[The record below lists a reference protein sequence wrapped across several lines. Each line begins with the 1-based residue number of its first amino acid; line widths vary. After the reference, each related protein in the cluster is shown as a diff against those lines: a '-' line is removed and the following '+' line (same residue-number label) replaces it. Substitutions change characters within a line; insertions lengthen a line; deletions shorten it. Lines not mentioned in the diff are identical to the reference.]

1 MSRVRRVAR
10 VLLLT
15 ILVAAATFFAVR
27 IYDIRQMSPLQL
39 WHTHVPAE
47 LDVEA
52 MDAGDWAAYLAAED
66 QIFQTVRTE
75 VTDKLPADARTSFNR
90 YYDGSVVYPAHYA
103 RDWNR
108 SYVLEPDGPTVGA
121 VVLLHGLTD
130 SPYSLRHVARRY
142 AAAGFVAVA
151 IRLPGHGTV
160 PAGLSRGGWED
171 WMAAT
176 RLAVR
181 EARRRTAPSA
191 PLHLVGFSNGGAL
204 AVKFA
209 LDALENPQLAR
220 PDRLILVSPMIGIT
234 RFARLAGVAGW
245 PAVLPGFARAAWLS
259 IVPEFNPFKYNS
271 FPVNGGRQSY
281 RLTRVLQDQIAR
293 MADANTLN
301 GLAPILTFQSVL
313 DFTVSTRAIV
323 SSLYA
328 YLPVNGSELVLFD
341 VNRSVAFGQLLRRSS
356 EAALARTLPDPPQA
370 YRITVVGNDVANPDV
385 SVVRTTGAGE
395 ATERVTPLDIRYPP
409 EIFSMSHV
417 SIPFPLEDPLYG
429 LRPDTSHEDFGVQL
443 GTLAPRGERGALVVN
458 MDFIS
463 RVSSNPFFPFILERI
478 EQGIRDP
485 QPRVVP
491 TPSGASFKK
500 DPHRPTDA
508 EIEEYLADIAVETA
522 GSAGLVVP

>member
-1 MSRVRRVAR
+1 MSKLKTAAKF
-10 VLLLT
+10 VLLSL
-15 ILVAAATFFAVR
+15 LVAIATFFAVR
-27 IYDIRQMSPLQL
+27 IHDTRRMPPLEL

-47 LDVEA
+47 LDIEA

-66 QIFQTVRTE
+66 EILRTIRTE
-75 VTDKLPADARTSFNR
+75 VTERLPPEAKSSLNR
-90 YYDGSVVYPAHYA
+90 YYEGSLVYPANYA
-103 RDWNR
+103 QDWNR
-108 SYVLEPDGPTVGA
+108 SYVLEPAGRPVGA

-130 SPYSLRHVARRY
+130 SPYSLRHVARSY

-160 PAGLSRGGWED
+160 PAGLSHVGWED

-181 EARRRTAPSA
+181 EAKRRTEPSA

-220 PDRLILVSPMIGIT
+220 PDRLILFSPMIGIT

-245 PAVLPGFARAAWLS
+245 PAVLPAFAKAAWLS

-293 MADANTLN
+293 TADANGLN

-328 YLPVNGSELVLFD
+328 YLPANGSELVLFD
-341 VNRSVAFGQLLRRSS
+341 VNRSLKFGQLLRRSS
-356 EAALARTLPDPPQA
+356 EAAVARTLPDLPQA
-370 YRITVVGNDVANPDV
+370 YRITVVGNDAAQPELTVA
-385 SVVRTTGAGE
+385 RTIGAGE
-395 ATERVTPLDIRYPP
+395 STERLIPLAIRYPP

-443 GTLAPRGERGALVVN
+443 GALAPRGERGALVVN
-458 MDFIS
+458 MDFLS
-463 RVSSNPFFPFILERI
+463 RVSSNPFFPFILDRI

-485 QPRVVP
+485 QPQAVP
-491 TPSGASFKK
+491 SPPGTPFKRE
-500 DPHRPTDA
+500 PHPPSDA
-508 EIEEYLADIAVETA
+508 EIEEYLADAWTE
-522 GSAGLVVP
+522 PQEYP